1 MSKPSA
7 WLTSA
12 GELSEI
18 LVERGEVV
26 AASPI
31 GALIRSMDE
40 PTGVMILNDAPPSLV
55 ESNALSCEQRDLN
68 SAQVPDAYTIHPLDS
83 PEKLMCVMFPA
94 GGSAAGA
101 AAVIAFPVSDT
112 TDIRFW
118 ATTTMSACEPT
129 TTDGPACIEPLF
141 SSRRLSGTQE
151 APPSDV

>member
-1 MSKPSA
+1 MNDSNPVLLFARIHEVAGPVRMPHFPFGIRLSA
-7 WLTSA
+7 DS
-12 GELSEI
+12 
-18 LVERGEVV
+18 R
-26 AASPI
+26 
-31 GALIRSMDE
+31 IRSMDE

-118 ATTTMSACEPT
+118 ATTT
-129 TTDGPACIEPLF
+129 D
-141 SSRRLSGTQE
+141 R
-151 APPSDV
+151 